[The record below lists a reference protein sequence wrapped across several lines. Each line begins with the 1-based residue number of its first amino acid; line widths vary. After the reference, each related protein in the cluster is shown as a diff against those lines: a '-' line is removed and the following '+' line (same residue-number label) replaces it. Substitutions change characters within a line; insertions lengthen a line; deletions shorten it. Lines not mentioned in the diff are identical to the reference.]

1 MYGKIFTSMYDG
13 TLRTKWQ
20 ALVAFQQLIVLA
32 DQDGVVDMT
41 VEAIAART
49 GIPLGVIA
57 EGIEFLEQPDKFSRS
72 PDSDGKRLNRL
83 NQHRPWGW
91 QIVNYAKYRNM
102 RSAEDRREYH
112 RQYYHDKNRNKS
124 RKKLNSAQQSAQHRS
139 TDSTKAEAEVLR
151 TPLPPEGE
159 PRVEGLNLEAWQRF
173 ETYRR
178 EIRKP
183 VKDASVLAS
192 QKKLASFGAAQP
204 AVVEQSIANGWQGL
218 FELKHVNGAATPKA
232 KSEWM

>member
-1 MYGKIFTSMYDG
+1 MYDG

-32 DQDGVVDMT
+32 DRDGVVDMT

-72 PDSDGKRLNRL
+72 PDDDGKRLNRL

-91 QIVNYAKYRNM
+91 QIVNYAKYRDM
-102 RSAEDRREYH
+102 RSAHDRREYH
-112 RQYYHDKNRNKS
+112 RQYYHDKNRNKA
-124 RKKLNSAQQSAQHRS
+124 RRKLNSAQQSAQQCS
-139 TDSTKAEAEVLR
+139 SDSTKVEAEVLR

-159 PRVEGLNLEAWQRF
+159 PRIEGLNPEAWERF
-173 ETYRR
+173 ETYRKQ
-178 EIRKP
+178 IRKP
-183 VKDASVLAS
+183 IRDASVLAAK
-192 QKKLASFGAAQP
+192 KKLAGFGGAQL
-204 AVVEQSIANGWQGL
+204 AVVEQSIANSWTGL
-218 FELKHVNGAATPKA
+218 FELKQANGRPQLQERSGWT
-232 KSEWM
+232 